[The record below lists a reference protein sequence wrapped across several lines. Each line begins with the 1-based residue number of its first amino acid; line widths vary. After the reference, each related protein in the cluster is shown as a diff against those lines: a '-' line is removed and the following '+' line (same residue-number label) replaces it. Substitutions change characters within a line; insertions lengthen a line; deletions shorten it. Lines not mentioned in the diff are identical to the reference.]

1 MLDWLKSREATE
13 IGIALADGFARR
25 SDGPRENNATA
36 TALGSLEDLLLR
48 ADREV
53 RSLRLNFYKK
63 ARFANT
69 FKWRLIENG
78 VPRETADEMTESL
91 VLHLSHQTAGRS
103 QDNRFPPTARDRPS
117 STSTKQI
124 FAQGN
129 KCLDRGAYSEAA
141 ELYAQLVENDPRNS
155 QALHNLGAALEKL
168 GRLSEAEGHL
178 RQAVAINPNFAE
190 AHCNLGVILRRKG
203 EISESEI
210 WLRQAVKLKPNYVD
224 ARIQHGV
231 TLLALGR
238 LRETRARLA
247 KVLKTAP
254 RNADARYLMGHIA
267 KMEGRFEEAET
278 HFQGALEINPRMPN
292 AWAALAGTRK
302 MTRADAGWLEGA
314 QEILTGKIS
323 PAEEADLRFAMG
335 KYCDDIGD
343 YKQAFQNYQRAN
355 QLLKTIAE
363 PYDPDARTCF
373 VDDMIRIY
381 EPDAH
386 PRAGRGASDSAKPVF
401 VVGMPRSGTSLV
413 EQIIASHPNAKGVGE
428 LGFCSDSMRSHDS
441 ELRCGSL
448 DMPTRKKLAETYLK
462 VLESKSGDAPRIVD
476 KAPGNSDFVG
486 AIHSVFPNAR
496 IIWMTRDP
504 IDTCLSCYFQFFSV
518 AMNFTM
524 DLADLA
530 HYYRSH
536 RRLME
541 HWRRVLPAGSILEVP
556 YAELVADQEIWTRKI
571 LDFLDLE
578 WDPRCLDFHQT
589 ERQVITASIWQVRQ
603 KIYKDSVSRWRRYE
617 KFIGPLLELKE

>member
-1 MLDWLKSREATE
+1 MFDWLKSRDATE
-13 IGIALADGFARR
+13 FGVALADGFARR
-25 SDGPRENNATA
+25 TEAARGNGATP
-36 TALGSLEDLLLR
+36 TTSLGSFEDLLQR
-48 ADREV
+48 ADRDG
-53 RSLRLNFYKK
+53 RTLRLNFYKK

-78 VPRETADEMTESL
+78 IPRETADEMTESL
-91 VLHLSHQTAGRS
+91 ILHLSRQTA
-103 QDNRFPPTARDRPS
+103 DRPF
-117 STSTKQI
+117 STNTKQI
-124 FAQGN
+124 FSQGN
-129 KCLDRGAYSEAA
+129 KCLDRGAYAEAV
-141 ELYAQLVENDPRNS
+141 ELYAQVVEIDPRNV
-155 QALHNLGAALEKL
+155 QALHNLASALEKL
-168 GRLSEAEGHL
+168 GRLAEAEGHL
-178 RQAVAINPNFAE
+178 RQAVAMNPNFAE
-190 AHCNLGVILRRKG
+190 AHCNLGIVLRRKG
-203 EISESEI
+203 EISESEV
-210 WLRQAVKLKPNYVD
+210 WLRQAVKLKPNFLD

-238 LRETRARLA
+238 LRETRARLG

-254 RNADARYLMGHIA
+254 RNADAWYLMGHIA
-267 KMEGRFEEAET
+267 KMEGRFEEAEA
-278 HFQGALEINPRMPN
+278 HFKGALEINPKMPN

-302 MTRADAGWLEGA
+302 MTRADAGWLDSAKELLVA
-314 QEILTGKIS
+314 KIS
-323 PAEEADLRFAMG
+323 HAEEADLRFAVG
-335 KYCDDIGD
+335 KYCDDVGD

-355 QLLKTIAE
+355 QLLKTLAE
-363 PYDPDARTCF
+363 PYDPEARACF

-381 EPDAH
+381 QRDANSG
-386 PRAGRGASDSAKPVF
+386 AGAGASDSAKPVF

-413 EQIIASHPNAKGVGE
+413 EQIIATHPKAKGVGE

-441 ELRCGSL
+441 ELRRGML
-448 DMPTRKKLAETYLK
+448 DTPTKKKLAETYLK
-462 VLESKSGDAPRIVD
+462 ILESKSGDAPRIVD

-496 IIWMTRDP
+496 IIWMSRDP
-504 IDTCLSCYFQFFSV
+504 IDTCLSCYFQHFSV

-541 HWRRVLPAGSILEVP
+541 HWRRVLPDGSMLEVP
-556 YAELVADQEIWTRKI
+556 YSELVAHPEKWTRKI

-578 WDPRCLDFHQT
+578 WDPRCLDFHKT

-617 KFIGPLLELKE
+617 QFIGPLLGLK